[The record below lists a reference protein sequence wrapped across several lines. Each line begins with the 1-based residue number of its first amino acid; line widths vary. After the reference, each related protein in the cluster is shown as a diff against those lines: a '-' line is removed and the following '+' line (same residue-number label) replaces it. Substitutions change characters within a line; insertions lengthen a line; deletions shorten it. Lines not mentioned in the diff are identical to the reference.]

1 MKWLFRTAAAFSAAV
16 LFLSVCFAAPS
27 DSAKCAILMDADT
40 GRILYAKNSGQIS
53 LIASTTKI
61 MTAIVVLE
69 HCDPDAEYEI
79 PPEATNIEGSSIYL
93 QAGERL
99 TIRDLLYGM
108 MLHSGNDAAVALALA
123 CSDSVPEFV
132 DLMNIK
138 AQQLGLHRTHFE
150 NPHGLDADEH
160 YSTAADLARITQYAL
175 KNSEFVEIV
184 STKSI
189 QIGERYLT
197 NHNKLLWSLD
207 GAIGVKTGYTK
218 AAGRI
223 LVSAAERNGRRLI
236 AVTISDGNDWQDH
249 KNLYDYGFA
258 QYPERVLIEAGED
271 VGWVDCMDGS
281 RAFLTAG
288 EDISY
293 HAYENENVRVTVV
306 YPKVCFA
313 SGAAGTPA
321 GYGLVTIGDREI
333 GTIELLWKG
342 RTDDDRTDTETA
354 FRAWDRLPPRGREAP
369 AGG

>member
-1 MKWLFRTAAAFSAAV
+1 MKWLYRTAAAFSAAV

-40 GRILYAKNSGQIS
+40 GRILYAKQSDQRC

-69 HCDPDAEYEI
+69 HCALDEVYEI
-79 PPEATNIEGSSIYL
+79 PAAATNVEGSSIYL
-93 QAGERL
+93 QAGECL
-99 TIRDLLYGM
+99 TIRELLYGM

-138 AQQLGLHRTHFE
+138 AQLLGLHNTHFE
-150 NPHGLDADEH
+150 NPSGLDGETH
-160 YSTAADLARITQYAL
+160 YSTAADLARMTQYAL
-175 KNSEFVEIV
+175 KNPNFAEIV
-184 STKSI
+184 STKTI
-189 QIGERYLT
+189 RIGERSFT

-223 LVSAAERNGRRLI
+223 LVSAVERNGRRLI

-258 QYPERVLIEAGED
+258 QYPERVLISEGED
-271 VGWVDCMDGS
+271 VGWVDCIDGS
-281 RAFLTAG
+281 RAYLTAG
-288 EDISY
+288 EDVSY
-293 HAYENENVRVTVV
+293 PAYENENVRVQVI
-306 YPKVCFA
+306 YPKISFA
-313 SGAAGTPA
+313 PGPAGTLA
-321 GYGLVTIGDREI
+321 GYGIVTIGEREI
-333 GTIELLWKG
+333 GTVILLWKG
-342 RTDDDRTDTETA
+342 PTDDDRTDSENSL
-354 FRAWDRLPPRGREAP
+354 RAWNRLPPRSREAP
-369 AGG
+369 AGR